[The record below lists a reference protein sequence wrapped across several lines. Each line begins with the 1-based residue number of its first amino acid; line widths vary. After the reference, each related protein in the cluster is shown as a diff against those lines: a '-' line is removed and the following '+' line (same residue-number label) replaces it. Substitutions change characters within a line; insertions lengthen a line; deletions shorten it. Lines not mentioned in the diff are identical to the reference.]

1 MTPDGPERTGAERS
15 LGGPQRKYYIIR
27 QEIWALPESRDTAGM
42 GGGGE

>member
-15 LGGPQRKYYIIR
+15 LGGPQRKYFIR